1 MTETRWRPLPS
12 WVLLRYRMFATM
24 RCMHAISDMLRLA
37 NRYAGA
43 KKIAR
48 STLARTAT
56 GSSTW
61 FDRCATGRVTIR
73 SAVAVVQ
80 WLSDHWPE
88 GTAWPID
95 IPRPE
100 PAPDSPAAAHFAPS
114 TLADDCLG
122 VVAAA
127 RRRLHAAVRRS
138 AWQAVRR
145 AEGEMI
151 AAAMRLGPSGRIAS
165 PAAFCRALGVRRHV
179 YDDVVRRYRDEIG
192 AGRWPRAGNGCDRV
206 LSALAAAGDVRFAS
220 RRARA
225 AA

>member
-122 VVAAA
+122 
-127 RRRLHAAVRRS
+127 AVRRS